1 VDDLGARSAGGT
13 GNFLDGSTARG
24 RAALESSGAL
34 QRTSAVAPGW
44 VRANDRQTGPETPGR
59 TDRDTAPTAKV
70 PAAGVRA
77 NGRRAALTDQA
88 TTALPARRRDRP
100 GNPERPLDGPT
111 RNGAAPGRSRVLPPE
126 PPDEEPEG
134 NLSLADAAAEAR
146 ARETGAQRV
155 ARIDETL
162 TRLTAAHAGLELASD
177 RVDDEDDDPPPPRPR
192 LTPLRLI
199 CLLLA
204 VVVLGAAGCGYATRF
219 WLGRA
224 VPTVAA
230 LDTKSNA
237 VTDAAAQNGATNVL
251 VVAGER
257 ETIPGTGS
265 RDATTFAIA
274 HVPAGGGDVTVLSLP
289 AELEINR
296 PPCERFDPISRD
308 YATQPVPAE
317 ARTQLASALAVGGP
331 RCVTRVVQQLTGLSV
346 TSYVGVDLDE
356 LARLVDAVGGIGVCL
371 TRPVVDGALG
381 PIAPQTGN
389 QQLGGEHTLDY
400 LRAAEVVGDP
410 VSGAGRVE
418 RQQGVLAAALAPLL
432 STTGLLDIGRLVAAR
447 SVLGRTLTVDGLALD
462 QVHATARSLHKL
474 DADGVRFVAAP
485 TMTGPSGGASVVL
498 RDAEAAELFSAVR
511 TDKPLP
517 AESGAATAAGP
528 QPGDV
533 PVQVLNASDRSGLAN
548 QIAET
553 LKQLGFGVGETGN
566 ATQRTAQTII
576 RYSPD
581 REAAAKLLAGSVPS
595 ATTVP
600 DPGSAGVLQLVLGR
614 SFDDVVR
621 PPTSAVPAADAPQA
635 ATGSSQCS

>member
-1 VDDLGARSAGGT
+1 M
-13 GNFLDGSTARG
+13 
-24 RAALESSGAL
+24 
-34 QRTSAVAPGW
+34 
-44 VRANDRQTGPETPGR
+44 
-59 TDRDTAPTAKV
+59 
-70 PAAGVRA
+70 
-77 NGRRAALTDQA
+77 
-88 TTALPARRRDRP
+88 
-100 GNPERPLDGPT
+100 DGPP
-111 RNGAAPGRSRVLPPE
+111 RNGRSRLPALE
-126 PPDEEPEG
+126 PLDEEADG
-134 NLSLADAAAEAR
+134 RITHADAAAEAR
-146 ARETGAQRV
+146 AREDGAQRV

-177 RVDDEDDDPPPPRPR
+177 RDDDADDDPPPRPR
-192 LTPLRLI
+192 LTLLRLI

-219 WLGRA
+219 WLERA
-224 VPTVAA
+224 VPTVSA
-230 LDTKSNA
+230 LDAKSAA
-237 VTDAAAQNGATNVL
+237 VTDAAAQKGDTNVL

-265 RDATTFAIA
+265 RDGTTFAIA
-274 HVPAGGGDVTVLSLP
+274 HVPAGGGDVTVVSLP

-296 PPCERFDPISRD
+296 PPCERFDPISRE
-308 YATQPVPAE
+308 YASQPVPAE

-356 LARLVDAVGGIGVCL
+356 LSRLVDAVGGVGVCL

-381 PIAPQTGN
+381 PIVPKTGT

-418 RQQGVLAAALAPLL
+418 RQQGVLAASLAPLL
-432 STTGLLDIGRLVAAR
+432 STTGLLDIGRLVSAR
-447 SVLGRTLTVDGLALD
+447 AVLGRTLTVDGLDLD
-462 QVHATARSLHKL
+462 QVQATARSLHKL
-474 DADGVRFVAAP
+474 DADGVRFMPAP
-485 TMTGPSGGASVVL
+485 TMTGPSGGGSVVL
-498 RDAEAAELFSAVR
+498 RDAEAAGLFAAVR

-517 AESGAATAAGP
+517 AVSGATTAAGP

-533 PVQVLNASDRSGLAN
+533 PVQVLNASDRAGLAN
-548 QIAET
+548 QIADT

-566 ATQRTAQTII
+566 AAQRTAQTII

-600 DPGSAGVLQLVLGR
+600 DPGSTGVLQLVLGR

-621 PPTSAVPAADAPQA
+621 PPTSAVPGAAGPQT
-635 ATGSSQCS
+635 ATGSAQCS

>member
-1 VDDLGARSAGGT
+1 M
-13 GNFLDGSTARG
+13 
-24 RAALESSGAL
+24 

-44 VRANDRQTGPETPGR
+44 VRANDRQEGSEAPSRLSGR
-59 TDRDTAPTAKV
+59 TDRDTAPTTKV
-70 PAAGVRA
+70 PAVVRS
-77 NGRRAALTDQA
+77 NGRRAAFADQA
-88 TTALPARRRDRP
+88 TTALPARRRERPGPDRP
-100 GNPERPLDGPT
+100 MDGPP
-111 RNGAAPGRSRVLPPE
+111 RNGRSRVQSPE
-126 PPDEEPEG
+126 PLDEEPDGWVEP
-134 NLSLADAAAEAR
+134 ADAAAEAR
-146 ARETGAQRV
+146 AREDGAQRV

-177 RVDDEDDDPPPPRPR
+177 RDDDEDDDLPPRPR

-204 VVVLGAAGCGYATRF
+204 VVVLGAAGGGYATRF
-219 WLGRA
+219 WLERV

-230 LDTKSNA
+230 LDAKSNA
-237 VTDAAAQNGATNVL
+237 VADAAAQKGATNVL

-257 ETIPGTGS
+257 ETIPGTGA

-296 PPCERFDPISRD
+296 PPCERFDPISRE

-331 RCVTRVVQQLTGLSV
+331 RCVTRVVKELTGLSV

-356 LARLVDAVGGIGVCL
+356 LARLVDTVGGVGVCL

-381 PIAPQTGN
+381 PIAPQTGS

-400 LRAAEVVGDP
+400 LRAAEVVGEP
-410 VSGAGRVE
+410 ASGAGRVE

-432 STTGLLDIGRLVAAR
+432 STTGLLNVGRLVAAR
-447 SVLGRTLTVDGLALD
+447 SVLGRTLTVDGLDLD

-474 DADGVRFVAAP
+474 DADGVRFMPAP
-485 TMTGPSGGASVVL
+485 TMTGPSGGGSVVL

-517 AESGAATAAGP
+517 AVSGAATAAGP

-533 PVQVLNASDRSGLAN
+533 PIQVLNASDRSGLAN
-548 QIAET
+548 QIADT

-600 DPGSAGVLQLVLGR
+600 DPGSTGVLQLVLGR